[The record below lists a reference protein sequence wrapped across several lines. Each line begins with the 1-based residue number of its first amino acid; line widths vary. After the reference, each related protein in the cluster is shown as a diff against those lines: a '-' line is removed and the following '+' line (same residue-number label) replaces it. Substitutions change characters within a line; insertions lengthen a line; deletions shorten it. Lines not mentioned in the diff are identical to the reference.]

1 MNRLRSTTVS
11 DVMTSPAI
19 TVTPTTGFREI
30 VRVLEEHQISA
41 VPVVDI
47 DGQLVGI
54 VSEADLLLKEA
65 DWRPDGKLHL
75 LEGRQ
80 RRRQRAKALGQAAAD
95 LMTSPVVTIEPDGS
109 LAAAARL
116 MHHKRV
122 KRLPVVNA
130 DGPLLG
136 IVSRGDILN
145 VYLRGDA
152 EIKREVVEDLM
163 LRTLWMDPRP
173 VEVSVHDGVVTLSG
187 EVDRHSDIPILT
199 RMVAAIEGV
208 VGVKE
213 DLGFR
218 YDDTHAGSFSL
229 CWMRPARDG
238 RRAR

>member
-1 MNRLRSTTVS
+1 
-11 DVMTSPAI
+11 MTSPAI

-30 VRVLEEHQISA
+30 VRVLEERRISA

-47 DGQLVGI
+47 AGQLVGI

-75 LEGRQ
+75 PEGPQ
-80 RRRQRAKALGQAAAD
+80 RRQQLAKALGQIAAD
-95 LMTSPVVTIEPDGS
+95 LMTTPVVTIEPGGS

-116 MHHKRV
+116 MHHKAV
-122 KRLPVVNA
+122 KHLPVVNV
-130 DGPLLG
+130 DGRLLG

-145 VYLRGDA
+145 VYLRPDA
-152 EIKREVVEDLM
+152 GIKREVVEDLI
-163 LRTLWMDPRP
+163 LRTLWLDPRP
-173 VEVSVHDGVVTLSG
+173 VEVSVRDGVVTLSG
-187 EVDRHSDIPILT
+187 KVDRHSDIPILA

-229 CWMRPARDG
+229 SWMGPARAG